1 MAGTAAAGAAKGAFT
16 ACAVLA
22 TGAPH
27 FVQNFRPLVTS
38 APQAEHFRSSFRGLA
53 ASGEPTG
60 LPQAVQNFM
69 LGAFSTPHFTQK
81 GILTPRFTCR

>member
-16 ACAVLA
+16 ACAAPA

-38 APQAEHFRSSFRGLA
+38 APHEAHFRSSFRGLA
-53 ASGEPTG
+53 ACGEPMG

-81 GILTPRFTCR
+81 GILAPQFTCR